1 MSPLILKRIRFSEK
15 ISVHQTFTQQ
25 EYDRKSPLLP
35 RMNFNDAMELMMI
48 KMELRKENEKEQALL
63 MERYS
68 STDLNN

>member
-1 MSPLILKRIRFSEK
+1 MNPLISKRIRFSEQ

-35 RMNFNDAMELMMI
+35 RMNFKDAMELMMI

-63 MERYS
+63 MEIYFPI
-68 STDLNN
+68 DFKN